1 MIDPLKKV
9 SYSLDNTPLSRL
21 WSNTM
26 LNEIPFLQSWSPSID
41 RSRGPSNNCV
51 GEQKCNSE
59 KVFLLLHRCS
69 TYLNPPTLT
78 NLKVIYELWRIMK
91 ISIMVRSRIDQNALH
106 EPKTLIQ
113 IYCYSLRSQK
123 KNTIF
128 IVHMI
133 KNINVAFKSLTSRM
147 AILARFSR
155 LAAKVLW
162 SKIWNLD

>member
-1 MIDPLKKV
+1 MVQYNAEWNSVPPELIIW
-9 SYSLDNTPLSRL
+9 T
-21 WSNTM
+21 
-26 LNEIPFLQSWSPSID
+26 PSID

-51 GEQKCNSE
+51 GEQKCNFWESFSSPTQ
-59 KVFLLLHRCS
+59 VFDVLKSADPHEFEG
-69 TYLNPPTLT
+69 
-78 NLKVIYELWRIMK
+78 NLRIMK

-133 KNINVAFKSLTSRM
+133 KNMNVAFKSLTSRM